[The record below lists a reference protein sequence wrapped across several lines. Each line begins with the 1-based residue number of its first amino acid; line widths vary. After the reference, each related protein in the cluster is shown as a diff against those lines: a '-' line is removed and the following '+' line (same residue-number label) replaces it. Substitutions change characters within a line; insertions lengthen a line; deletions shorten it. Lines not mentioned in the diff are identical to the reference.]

1 VEDVDCQSCD
11 AAGQES
17 ASSRSF
23 QLPPQIGWPAAV
35 LPAFVGV
42 VSWTLGG
49 DTLWWLVTAFGAIG
63 LIAFG
68 CYTLRGELER
78 PRSKEWL
85 LLGYLALV
93 WAPWAAIGYF
103 FPIEK
108 VKIAVPDDEPA
119 AALRISYNDELL
131 TTLDPPRNW
140 SFPIRGHFRADQL
153 KVETLGP
160 AGWRERTY
168 RNYGQSV
175 TLDSVPTIDAYI
187 DNRKHGVATLEFGEL
202 KIVISADRA
211 ERRRIVAPLLGS
223 PVAVRI
229 DGSGVVQLADQPVF
243 IDVLGTRTY
252 HFHEV
257 QYQGGLLHLLRA
269 ATSPLGEAEPIE
281 HPAPIDAIFLGRRLY
296 PLPHKLDHFLEK
308 APSAIKVTAV
318 YGMPLEGTGGVVSRY
333 QLTEVDAE

>member
-1 VEDVDCQSCD
+1 VEDVDCQPDD
-11 AAGQES
+11 ATGQEP

-23 QLPPQIGWPAAV
+23 QLPPHIGWPAVA
-35 LPAFVGV
+35 LPAFVAI
-42 VSWTLGG
+42 VSWALGG
-49 DTLWWLVTAFGAIG
+49 DMFWWLVTVFGAIG

-68 CYTLRGELER
+68 CCTLRGELER
-78 PRSKEWL
+78 PRSKEWF

-103 FPIEK
+103 FPVEK
-108 VKIAVPDDEPA
+108 VRIAVPNDEPA
-119 AALRISYNDELL
+119 AALRISYKDELL

-140 SFPIRGHFRADQL
+140 LFPIRGHFQADRL
-153 KVETLGP
+153 KVETFGP
-160 AGWRERTY
+160 AGWRDRTF

-175 TLDSVPTIDAYI
+175 ALDSVPIMDVYI
-187 DNRKHGVATLEFGEL
+187 DNRNHGVATLEFGEL
-202 KIVISADRA
+202 KIVMSADRA
-211 ERRRIVAPLLGS
+211 ERRRIVAPLPGS

-229 DGSGVVQLADQPVF
+229 DGSGVGQLGDQPVF
-243 IDVLGTRTY
+243 IDVLGTRSY

-269 ATSPLGEAEPIE
+269 ATSPLGNAEPIE

-308 APSAIKVTAV
+308 APSEIKVNAV
-318 YGMPLEGTGGVVSRY
+318 YGMALEGNGGVVSRY
-333 QLTEVDAE
+333 QLTEVDGE